1 MSIVR
6 HVVMRGYVQ
15 GVGFRMWTEDLAER
29 LGLEGWVRNRRD
41 GSVEAVFAGPEQA
54 VTAAIEACRS
64 GPRGAHVDAVDVE
77 EGDASLLQ
85 HRQGARFAVLRTA

>member
-29 LGLEGWVRNRRD
+29 LELEGWVRNRRD
-41 GSVEAVFAGPEQA
+41 GSVEIVAIGER
-54 VTAAIEACRS
+54 AALDALTEACRQ
-64 GPRGAHVDAVDVE
+64 GPPGAVVLAVE
-77 EGDASLLQ
+77 RYTAGDDGSVGFEQRAT
-85 HRQGARFAVLRTA
+85 V